1 MAARVIDPENE
12 GKFPRAPS
20 TEAWA
25 ALLPE
30 ERARIVQR
38 LPASM
43 TDAEFLP
50 PEGDPHREA
59 KSSTLEALRKFFSHM
74 KRRVYVG
81 MDLTVYY
88 PGEPRFAPDVLAVL
102 DVDPGPRDKWVVSA
116 EGKGLDFALEVLVS
130 GSRRKDLEDNV
141 RFYAALGIPEY
152 FVYDRGRQ
160 RLSGFRISA
169 SGARCY
175 EPVVPQYGRYPSEVL
190 GLDLMIEAERLRFYA
205 GNAPLLDSA
214 ELIARL
220 EAFSENMARRA
231 EEEARRAEEEVRRAE
246 GEARRAGEEA
256 RRADQLAQRVAE
268 LEAELRRR

>member
-1 MAARVIDPENE
+1 
-12 GKFPRAPS
+12 
-20 TEAWA
+20 
-25 ALLPE
+25 
-30 ERARIVQR
+30 
-38 LPASM
+38 M

-59 KSSTLEALRKFFSHM
+59 KSSTLEALRMFFKHM

-88 PGEPRFAPDVLAVL
+88 PGQPRFAPDVLAVF

-152 FVYDRGRQ
+152 FVYDRGRR
-160 RLSGFRISA
+160 RLSGFQLA
-169 SGARCY
+169 AGGARAY
-175 EPVVPQYGRYPSEVL
+175 EPLVPQHGHFVSNVL
-190 GLDLMIEAERLRFYA
+190 GLNLVIEEERLRFYA
-205 GNAPLLDSA
+205 GNAPLLDAA

-220 EAFSENMARRA
+220 EVFSETMAQRAEEEARRA
-231 EEEARRAEEEVRRAE
+231 EEEARRAET
-246 GEARRAGEEA
+246 
-256 RRADQLAQRVAE
+256 LAQRVRQLEEE
-268 LEAELRRR
+268 LQRKR